1 MHGWRSSCSPLHGW
15 VLLLLLKQRIN
26 LILSF
31 CEHFQFFKTLLR
43 THVTVRSNPRTVL
56 KRSWLWRGDIVCC
69 LSWNRCHSAWLQ
81 MWQLQYVFPRWW
93 KCPPG
98 TWISLRLHSVTKAVS
113 LFFFFFSL
121 LSCCSLLFILGNE
134 LQAAI
139 AGCRWQ
145 RNEKYKDLL
154 RWDGVSRKSNLSL
167 KNKTAI
173 VWLCCSADVHCS
185 YPLCCRFATFLAP
198 LPSWGL
204 PCQN

>member
-113 LFFFFFSL
+113 LFFSISPCYHVVVCFS
-121 LSCCSLLFILGNE
+121 SSGTSYRRRSQAVADKEMKNTRICWDEMEWVEKVISL
-134 LQAAI
+134 
-139 AGCRWQ
+139 
-145 RNEKYKDLL
+145 
-154 RWDGVSRKSNLSL
+154 
-167 KNKTAI
+167 
-173 VWLCCSADVHCS
+173 
-185 YPLCCRFATFLAP
+185 
-198 LPSWGL
+198 
-204 PCQN
+204 